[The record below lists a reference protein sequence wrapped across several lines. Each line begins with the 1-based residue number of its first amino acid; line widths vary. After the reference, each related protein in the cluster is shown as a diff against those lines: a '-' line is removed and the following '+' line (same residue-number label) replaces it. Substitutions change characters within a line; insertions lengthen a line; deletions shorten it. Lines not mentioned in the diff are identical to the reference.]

1 MPLDDQFLTCGV
13 MDHRSVPL
21 EVLRDFA
28 RSEAELTSI
37 RLAADDAGV
46 GRSTLHKFI
55 TAGTKPH
62 LRVRRRLALWY
73 LRRLPG
79 VHDAELVRPY
89 VSILRVPLADV
100 PELSRRRVTLDV
112 LDSIGHGYECAGEA
126 KPRWLEVLRTRL
138 VTGFLVILAGSVLA
152 WSHPAAVQFES
163 VSDVNRV

>member
-1 MPLDDQFLTCGV
+1 LDRAATGSTMRVNDLPLSFGA

-37 RLAADDAGV
+37 RLAAEDAGV
-46 GRSTLHKFI
+46 GRTTLHKFI

-73 LRRLPG
+73 VRRLPG
-79 VHDAELVRPY
+79 VVEAELVRPY
-89 VSILRVPLADV
+89 VSVLSVLLDNV
-100 PELSRRRVTLDV
+100 PELSRRRATLDV

-126 KPRWLEVLRTRL
+126 KPRWLGVLRTRL
-138 VTGFLVILAGSVLA
+138 V
-152 WSHPAAVQFES
+152 
-163 VSDVNRV
+163 